1 MSKFPSC
8 AQPDAA
14 VIASHALDALRRGD
28 SAGRQEALA
37 RAERLAH
44 QSTVVDASDAERIE
58 VLHGALQALA
68 GPRQEQ
74 VQAGI
79 YLLEHLAS
87 RPQIAY

>member
-1 MSKFPSC
+1 MPKFPSC

-14 VIASHALDALRRGD
+14 GIASQALGAFRRGD
-28 SAGRQEALA
+28 TAGRREALA
-37 RAERLAH
+37 KAERLAH
-44 QSTVVDASDAERIE
+44 QSTMLDASDAERVE

-68 GPRQEQ
+68 GTRQEQ

-87 RPQIAY
+87 SPQTV